1 MADKEIRIPHARIQD
16 PQTITRVNAE
26 AFKKAGLDIHV
37 NGVESLE
44 DDHKRGERILR
55 VHKTTKY
62 FFMKR

>member
-1 MADKEIRIPHARIQD
+1 MADKEIRISHKDIQNS
-16 PQTITRVNAE
+16 QTITKVNEE

-55 VHKTTKY
+55 VHKITKY
-62 FFMKR
+62 FFQKR